1 MKKITIFFW
10 DGWLDVSPTLL
21 SILTFCKLKG
31 YKVDFVLRDNCTFDS
46 KSIEF
51 FQNENIIFFKIQTIN
66 KFSIL
71 CSSLI
76 KNIEKIINITKNKL
90 LVRIFYHII
99 FQLKY
104 LSSYK
109 ELKCFRKQIHNLS
122 LSSNDIGIF
131 IDSYSLFT
139 CNKILNKFKVKYYL
153 SLEILNKSEIKF
165 DWLNF
170 ILKYKESS
178 ILNNQIDLVIIQDN
192 IRFNQ
197 LMNSIHK
204 INNINSFYLP
214 NSVFKDEINIQSDFF
229 REKFN
234 ISKEQKILLA
244 AGMISEFVSSYD
256 IAKVMGQQTLVS
268 NITTIFHNRIK
279 DDYEQFYL
287 NKILDVSP
295 KNFFLS
301 LDPVPFNQL
310 YKIYNSVNIGLV
322 IYNSSIKDLNYTEI
336 GSASGKLFQFAKYGI
351 PVIASNLK
359 GMTELVKT
367 HNLGVIINSVDEIPD
382 AILEINKKYDF
393 YSKSALI
400 AFEKHFCMEIYL
412 DKIL

>member
-1 MKKITIFFW
+1 MKKITVFFW

-21 SILTFCKLKG
+21 SILTFCKLKD
-31 YKVDFVLRDNCTFDS
+31 YEVDFVLRDNYTFES

-51 FQNENIIFFKIQTIN
+51 FQNDRIKFFKIRTSN
-66 KFSIL
+66 KFSIFFNF
-71 CSSLI
+71 LI
-76 KNIEKIINITKNKL
+76 KKIEKKINKTKKKIIINI
-90 LVRIFYHII
+90 FYQII

-104 LSSYK
+104 LSTLI
-109 ELKCFRKQIHNLS
+109 ELMVFRKETNKLS
-122 LSSNDIGIF
+122 LKSNDIGIF

-139 CNKILNKFKVKYYL
+139 CRKLLNKFKTKYYL
-153 SLEILNKSEIKF
+153 SLEILNKSEFKY
-165 DWLNF
+165 DWLNHF
-170 ILKYKESS
+170 IKKKESI
-178 ILNNQIDLVIIQDN
+178 ILNNYIDLVIIQDY
-192 IRFNQ
+192 IRFAQ
-197 LMNSIHK
+197 LMNSIYK
-204 INNINSFYLP
+204 TKNIKSFYLP

-234 ISKEQKILLA
+234 IPKEQKLILA
-244 AGMISEFVSSYD
+244 AGMISDFVSSYD
-256 IAKVMGQQTLVS
+256 IAKIMGQQTLVS

-287 NKILDVSP
+287 NKILAVSP
-295 KNFFLS
+295 KNFFFS

-310 YKIYNSVNIGLV
+310 YKIYNSIDIGLV

-359 GMTELVKT
+359 GMTELVKN
-367 HNLGVIINSVDEIPD
+367 HNLGVIVNSVDEIPD
-382 AILEINKKYDF
+382 AILEINEKYEF
-393 YSKSALI
+393 YSNSALL
-400 AFEKHFCMEIYL
+400 AFEKHFCMELYL